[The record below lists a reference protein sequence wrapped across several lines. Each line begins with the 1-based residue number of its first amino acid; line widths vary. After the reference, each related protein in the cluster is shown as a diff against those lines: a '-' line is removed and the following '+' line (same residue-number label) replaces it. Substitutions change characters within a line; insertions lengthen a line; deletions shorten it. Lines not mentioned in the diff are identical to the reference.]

1 MTLRASRYRAFSRR
15 WAFCPQ
21 ERERADCDEQPTHER
36 HPPAQHLEDTPGGHQ
51 DHAGDQPNPAREE
64 EQGEAA
70 SNRRTPRPRHGIPE
84 QVQNKRTQADVGE
97 YANYHGRQRHGAD
110 PFPASQL
117 PSCRDRIAASVS
129 PQMSRGTFCNRERS
143 EWRRADTIC
152 IRANTPMQRRKRRWT
167 GTGGKR
173 SVAADIPKHRRD
185 EKRDT
190 LLHWKLKRAFTTP
203 ELRCGLDAASDFKRH
218 LGEIFIMKIDYI
230 CDLKINNL
238 LHVLVVI
245 YALGGVFNSVQAS
258 EREIIQ
264 DVGNWTILRST
275 DSMTD
280 KISCMAALKKGA
292 EVQLVSNVMFVGVSG
307 GPRSFLF
314 RIDDKP
320 SSDTILVD
328 AISARIGA
336 IRLNGSIFDDISKG
350 KRLRLQVLTAREV
363 ANMDLNI
370 EGISEALK
378 IMETSQRCH
387 T

>member
-1 MTLRASRYRAFSRR
+1 
-15 WAFCPQ
+15 
-21 ERERADCDEQPTHER
+21 
-36 HPPAQHLEDTPGGHQ
+36 
-51 DHAGDQPNPAREE
+51 
-64 EQGEAA
+64 
-70 SNRRTPRPRHGIPE
+70 
-84 QVQNKRTQADVGE
+84 
-97 YANYHGRQRHGAD
+97 
-110 PFPASQL
+110 
-117 PSCRDRIAASVS
+117 
-129 PQMSRGTFCNRERS
+129 
-143 EWRRADTIC
+143 
-152 IRANTPMQRRKRRWT
+152 
-167 GTGGKR
+167 
-173 SVAADIPKHRRD
+173 
-185 EKRDT
+185 
-190 LLHWKLKRAFTTP
+190 
-203 ELRCGLDAASDFKRH
+203 
-218 LGEIFIMKIDYI
+218 MKIDYI